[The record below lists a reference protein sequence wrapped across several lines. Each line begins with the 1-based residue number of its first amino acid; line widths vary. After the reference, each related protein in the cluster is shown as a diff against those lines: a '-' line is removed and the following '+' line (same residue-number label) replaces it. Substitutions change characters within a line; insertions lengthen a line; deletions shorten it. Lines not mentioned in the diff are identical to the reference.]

1 MLLSISADAK
11 TIKGQKMGY
20 LTGVL
25 YLAPHT
31 LSGFQVCPKASE
43 GCKLA
48 CLYTAGRGMYTNIQ
62 EARIRKTKRFFMD
75 REGFMAELVKNV
87 EALIRKAKRESM
99 IPVVRL
105 NGTSDIAWE
114 KIKCVRNGV
123 TYASMMEAFPEI
135 QFYCYTKIL
144 GRSKAIAL
152 PNYSLTF
159 SLSESNDAEAKE
171 ALAQGYNV
179 AVVMNTK
186 RKEQKPETWGGYPV
200 VDGDETDLRF
210 LDPNGGHIVALTA
223 KGQARK
229 DTMGFVRDKNA
240 GFKDESC
247 NGFSYAL
254 VA

>member
-123 TYASMMEAFPEI
+123 AYASMMEAFSDS
-135 QFYCYTKIL
+135 IL
-144 GRSKAIAL
+144 L
-152 PNYSLTF
+152 L
-159 SLSESNDAEAKE
+159 
-171 ALAQGYNV
+171 
-179 AVVMNTK
+179 
-186 RKEQKPETWGGYPV
+186 
-200 VDGDETDLRF
+200 
-210 LDPNGGHIVALTA
+210 H
-223 KGQARK
+223 
-229 DTMGFVRDKNA
+229 
-240 GFKDESC
+240 
-247 NGFSYAL
+247 
-254 VA
+254 